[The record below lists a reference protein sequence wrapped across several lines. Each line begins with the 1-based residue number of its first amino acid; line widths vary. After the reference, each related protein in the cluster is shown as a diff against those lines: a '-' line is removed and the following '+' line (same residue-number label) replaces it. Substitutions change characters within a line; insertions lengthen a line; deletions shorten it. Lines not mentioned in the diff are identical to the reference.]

1 MIWVWTA
8 IGVST
13 AAYCFATGVMFLRQ
27 KRYALAVAGIGLGI
41 AILFMP
47 VPGVTGPVKID
58 LPIASPR

>member
-8 IGVST
+8 VGVAT
-13 AAYCFATGVMFLRQ
+13 AAYCIATGIMFLRQ
-27 KRYALAVAGIGLGI
+27 KRYTLAVVGI
-41 AILFMP
+41 ALGVALLFMP